1 MSTRNRHVREDG
13 QKAFAGRVSKW
24 RRQWVASSE
33 PKSKGLQFQRWVQ
46 TGEWQR
52 PDGALSQAA
61 SLQTAVAAVRWR
73 RRRRLRRVQSCSAV
87 PLTKA
92 LPALHYPV
100 QMNDR
105 PSLPA
110 PADPTSIR

>member
-46 TGEWQR
+46 TGECAV
-52 PDGALSQAA
+52 DGGGGGGGCGVSKAA
-61 SLQTAVAAVRWR
+61 Q
-73 RRRRLRRVQSCSAV
+73 
-87 PLTKA
+87 
-92 LPALHYPV
+92 
-100 QMNDR
+100 
-105 PSLPA
+105 PS
-110 PADPTSIR
+110 R